1 MHLSDIL
8 KDSNYGLSQFESTEI
23 QALEQA
29 IFIKETR
36 GKQIP
41 YVQCFSRQKHIQLKP
56 EEIVRQLFLLRLMQH
71 YDYPSE
77 RIGLEVPIAFGSQTK
92 RADIVIFDKDRPT
105 VPYIIVELKKPKHK
119 DGKEQLR
126 SYCNATGAPIGIW
139 TNGTDPIEIYHR
151 KDPNYFDKLAHIPNA
166 HQTLKDL
173 LQEDFTLA
181 DLIKED
187 ALNQGKKT
195 LKDVIEEMEDEV
207 LANAGV
213 DVFEESF
220 KLIFTKLYDEFTSA
234 NSPKRQRPL
243 QFRVGVD
250 TEAEVHAKI
259 QKLFEKAQEKWEGVF
274 PPDAII
280 ELSVSHLPTC
290 ISYLQKYKLFN
301 SNLDVIDEA
310 FEYLINKT
318 SKGEKGQYFTPR
330 YVIDMCV
337 KMLNPKPDETVIDTA
352 AGSSGFTVHSI
363 FHVWKQLL
371 QQEGKDETHLFTA
384 ENKPSHYVD
393 YVRKKVFAID
403 FDEKAVRVARCLNLI
418 AGDGQTNVLH
428 LNSLDWERW
437 KETTGQL
444 KWLDRYNDG
453 FKRLRKLTI
462 SKKGENYRDFSF
474 DVLMA
479 NPPFAGD
486 IKDSRLIHKYEL
498 GKKADSRASSRA
510 STPSKNKSAKNKG
523 WQDKI
528 SRHILFIERN
538 LHFLKPGG
546 RMAIVL
552 PQGVFNNSSDYY
564 IRDFIAKQ
572 CRILAVVG
580 LHPNTF
586 KPHTGTKTS
595 VLFVQKWNDDKKA
608 GTLCPHCEDYP
619 IFFATQQHKG
629 KDNSGDKV
637 FARDAETG
645 ELLLDKHGHY
655 FVEHDLFSTD
665 LKNGSKT
672 ADGIAEAFIEFAS
685 KEGFS
690 FFLHSTFN
698 EVKYRALLDGL
709 EVAEVKFLD
718 LEMSLRIDAEY
729 YHPKFLEMERQI
741 VSKSFNTLE
750 ALGMLISG
758 PFGSAF
764 TVDNYDLESHF
775 RYVRGKDVKSFFL
788 RDDDNVYIPAE
799 DYDRLVKYALS
810 EEELLISVVGTLGN
824 VAIVRQS
831 DLPAIFSCKSTVFKS
846 KNINPFYLLTFLNS
860 CYGKNLIIRGT
871 RGTVQTGLNL
881 DDLKKM
887 KVYIPYNSF
896 QLSIE
901 QLIKTANFKLQESKT
916 LYTQAESLLLQEIG
930 LDNWQPPILETTEL
944 KLSQIL
950 EDNPTFR
957 IDSEYFQTKY
967 LHNIRLIKSYP
978 NGSIALGDV
987 IKSITGGATPLGANY
1002 LEKGIPFLRVQNI
1015 KPNYIDDS
1023 DLVYIS
1029 KKDDAKLKRSKLK
1042 ENDVLFSITGSYG
1055 NAAVVNKEFVDCN
1068 INQHSVKLTLTGKT
1082 FSPYFLA
1089 VFLNSRVGRLQSD
1102 KYIVGIT
1109 RPALDYESIK
1119 KFEIP
1124 LVPYKFQIKIEE
1136 LIKTAYKKSREG
1148 KMLLELAKQAVELAI
1163 EQGEKAAMAL
1173 LNDPKNEVIA

>member
-8 KDSNYGLSQFESTEI
+8 KDSNHGLSQFEPPEI
-23 QALEQA
+23 EALEQA
-29 IFIKETR
+29 IFVKETR
-36 GKQIP
+36 GKEIP
-41 YVQCFSRQKHIQLKP
+41 YVQCVIRQKHIQLKP
-56 EEIVRQLFLLRLMQH
+56 EEIVRQLFLLRLMKQ
-71 YDYPSE
+71 YDYPTE
-77 RIGLEVPIAFGSQTK
+77 RIGVEVPIAFGSQTK

-105 VPYIIVELKKPKHK
+105 VPYIIVELKKPKRK

-151 KDPNYFDKLAHIPNA
+151 KDPNYFDKLARMPNA
-166 HQTLKDL
+166 YQTLKDL

-234 NSPKRQRPL
+234 NSPKRQRSL

-250 TEAEVHAKI
+250 TEAEVYAKI
-259 QKLFEKAQEKWEGVF
+259 QKLFENAQEKWEGVF
-274 PPDAII
+274 PPDAQI

-301 SNLDVIDEA
+301 SNLDIIDEA

-318 SKGEKGQYFTPR
+318 AKGEKGQYFTPR
-330 YVIDMCV
+330 YVIDLCV

-363 FHVWKQLL
+363 FHVWRQFL

-437 KETTGQL
+437 KETTGEW
-444 KWLDRYNDG
+444 KWVDRYNDG
-453 FKRLRKLTI
+453 FKRLRKLRLD
-462 SKKGENYRDFSF
+462 KKGENYRDFSF

-486 IKDSRLIHKYEL
+486 IKDTRLIHKYEL
-498 GKKADSRASSRA
+498 GKKPESRA

-595 VLFVQKWNDDKKA
+595 VLFVQKWNNDPKA
-608 GTLCPHCEDYP
+608 GALCPHCEDYP

-629 KDNSGDKV
+629 KNNSGDKI

-645 ELLLDKHGHY
+645 ELLVDKHGHKL
-655 FVEHDLFSTD
+655 VEHDLFSTD
-665 LKNGSKT
+665 LENGSKT

-685 KEGFS
+685 KEGLS
-690 FFLHSTFN
+690 FFLHSAFD
-698 EVKYRALLDGL
+698 EVKYRNLLDGL
-709 EVAEVKFLD
+709 DVTEMNLSET
-718 LEMSLRIDAEY
+718 LENKDFRIDAEFHKKPPFFENPQFTY
-729 YHPKFLEMERQI
+729 VEIGSILQKAQYGLSIEMNEEKVGYKIYRMNEIVNMLCSFKVNKWADVTESEMTDFRLQEGDVLFNRTNSQVFVGRTGLFKKF
-741 VSKSFNTLE
+741 S
-750 ALGMLISG
+750 
-758 PFGSAF
+758 
-764 TVDNYDLESHF
+764 
-775 RYVRGKDVKSFFL
+775 
-788 RDDDNVYIPAE
+788 
-799 DYDRLVKYALS
+799 S
-810 EEELLISVVGTLGN
+810 EEHIFASYLIRLIPNKKYV
-824 VAIVRQS
+824 
-831 DLPAIFSCKSTVFKS
+831 LPEYLTV
-846 KNINPFYLLTFLNS
+846 FLNS
-860 CYGKNLIIRGT
+860 KLGIWDIKRRARISINQSN
-871 RGTVQTGLNL
+871 VNAEEV
-881 DDLKKM
+881 KAVK
-887 KVYIPYNSF
+887 IPL
-896 QLSIE
+896 LSIKF
-901 QLIKTANFKLQESKT
+901 QNKIVKLFHSAFEKLFQSKT
-916 LYTQAESLLLQEIG
+916 LYTQAESLLLQELG
-930 LDNWQPPILETTEL
+930 LDNWQPPKEAVAIKNFSASFGATGRLDAEYYQPKYDDLEKEL
-944 KLSQIL
+944 LKFKQIKIGDL
-950 EDNPTFR
+950 VT
-957 IDSEYFQTKY
+957 
-967 LHNIRLIKSYP
+967 YP
-978 NGSIALGDV
+978 VS
-987 IKSITGGATPLGANY
+987 SGATPKAGGNAY
-1002 LEKGIPFLRVQNI
+1002 TDKGSGNPFIRAV
-1015 KPNYIDDS
+1015 
-1023 DLVYIS
+1023 DLVNGEVKTDHFLYIKTEIHNNILKKTRL
-1029 KKDDAKLKRSKLK
+1029 KKD
-1042 ENDVLFSITGSYG
+1042 DVLFSIAGTVGRCALFNHSFE
-1055 NAAVVNKEFVDCN
+1055 AN
-1068 INQHSVKLTLTGKT
+1068 INQAISILRFEENKLLRLYVVC
-1082 FSPYFLA
+1082 FF
-1089 VFLNSRVGRLQSD
+1089 NSRIGKEYVSKFSRQGLQTNLNLEEVSS
-1102 KYIVGIT
+1102 
-1109 RPALDYESIK
+1109 LH
-1119 KFEIP
+1119 IP
-1124 LVPYKFQIKIEE
+1124 ILP
-1136 LIKTAYKKSREG
+1136 IKTQHSIANKVQQSFQLKKQSEH
-1148 KMLLELAKQAVELAI
+1148 LLQIAKQTVELAI
-1163 EQGEKAAMAL
+1163 EQGE
-1173 LNDPKNEVIA
+1173 

>member
-1 MHLSDIL
+1 MYLPTIL
-8 KDSNYGLSQFESTEI
+8 QESIYGLSQFEPAEI
-23 QALEQA
+23 EALEQT

-36 GKQIP
+36 GKEIP
-41 YVQCFSRQKHIQLKP
+41 YVLCLIRQKHVQLKP
-56 EEIVRQLFLLRLMQH
+56 EEIVRQLFLLRLMKQ
-71 YDYPSE
+71 YDYPTE
-77 RIGLEVPIAFGSQTK
+77 RIGVEVPIAFGSQTK
-92 RADIVIFDKDRPT
+92 RADIVIFDKNRPT

-151 KDPNYFDKLAHIPNA
+151 KDPNYFDKLAQLPNA
-166 HQTLKDL
+166 YQTLKDL

-234 NSPKRQRPL
+234 NSSKRQRPL

-250 TEAEVHAKI
+250 TETEVRAKI
-259 QKLFEKAQEKWEGVF
+259 QKLFENAQEKWEGVF
-274 PPDAII
+274 PPDAKI

-330 YVIDMCV
+330 YVIDLCV
-337 KMLNPKPDETVIDTA
+337 KMLNPKPEETVIDTA

-437 KETTGQL
+437 KETTGEW
-444 KWLDRYNDG
+444 KWIDRYNDG
-453 FKRLRKLTI
+453 FKRLRKLTVD
-462 SKKGENYRDFSF
+462 KKGKNFRDFSF

-486 IKDSRLIHKYEL
+486 IKDTRLIHKYEL
-498 GKKADSRASSRA
+498 GKKPESRA

-595 VLFVQKWNDDKKA
+595 VLFVQKWNDDPKA
-608 GTLCPHCEDYP
+608 GALCPHCEDYP

-629 KDNSGDKV
+629 KDNSGDKI

-645 ELLLDKHGHY
+645 ALLVDKHGHKL
-655 FVEHDLFSTD
+655 VEHDLFSTD
-665 LKNGSKT
+665 LENGSKT

-685 KEGFS
+685 KEGLS
-690 FFLHSTFN
+690 FFLHSAFN

-709 EVAEVKFLD
+709 EISEIKLSDVL
-718 LEMSLRIDAEY
+718 LEDKNFRIDSEFFKKAYILLNDKISQHKFDYLDNISLKITDGTHYTPEY
-729 YHPKFLEMERQI
+729 CDTGIPFFSALNVQENRLYISNNYKFISEKEHRNLYKRCNPKKGDILLRKVGVGARLACVIPNGVPEFSLFVSVALIKCKNKVNQYFISTFINSSFGQLQLLRFNKGISQPDLHLEEI
-741 VSKSFNTLE
+741 KKLKV
-750 ALGMLISG
+750 
-758 PFGSAF
+758 P
-764 TVDNYDLESHF
+764 
-775 RYVRGKDVKSFFL
+775 
-788 RDDDNVYIPAE
+788 
-799 DYDRLVKYALS
+799 
-810 EEELLISVVGTLGN
+810 
-824 VAIVRQS
+824 
-831 DLPAIFSCKSTVFKS
+831 IFSFDFQ
-846 KNINPFYLLTFLNS
+846 IYIE
-860 CYGKNLIIRGT
+860 NL
-871 RGTVQTGLNL
+871 V
-881 DDLKKM
+881 
-887 KVYIPYNSF
+887 
-896 QLSIE
+896 
-901 QLIKTANFKLQESKT
+901 KTANAKLEKSKT
-916 LYTQAESLLLQEIG
+916 LYTQAESLLLQELG
-930 LDNWQPPILETTEL
+930 LDNWQPPKEAVAIKNFSASFGATGRL
-944 KLSQIL
+944 
-950 EDNPTFR
+950 DA
-957 IDSEYFQTKY
+957 EYYQPKY
-967 LHNIRLIKSYP
+967 EQAL
-978 NGSIALGDV
+978 IALHQSNYP
-987 IKSITGGATPLGANY
+987 IQQLGLLIEPIRNGFDFREFT
-1002 LEKGIPFLRVQNI
+1002 EKGTPYIRVGDI
-1015 KPNYIDDS
+1015 KRGQIDRDNAVKIH
-1023 DLVYIS
+1023 LVQENL
-1029 KKDDAKLKRSKLK
+1029 KKSSIKLKVG
-1042 ENDVLFSITGSYG
+1042 DILFTRKGSFG
-1055 NAAVVNKEFVDCN
+1055 NAAVVTDKEVHTIISSEIMLLRLISD
-1068 INQHSVKLTLTGKT
+1068 SLLPEYLTL
-1082 FSPYFLA
+1082 
-1089 VFLNSRVGRLQSD
+1089 FLNSQFGYLQIEQRVHGIAYYSISQEDLAEIQ
-1102 KYIVGIT
+1102 IVILSISKQK
-1109 RPALDYESIK
+1109 RIVKKIHSSFLLKDESK
-1119 KFEIP
+1119 
-1124 LVPYKFQIKIEE
+1124 
-1136 LIKTAYKKSREG
+1136 R
-1148 KMLLELAKQAVELAI
+1148 LLETAKQAVELAI
-1163 EQGEKAAMAL
+1163 EQGEEAAINY
-1173 LNDPKNEVIA
+1173 LNQNVQTKFMELK

>member
-8 KDSNYGLSQFESTEI
+8 KDSNHGLSQFEPPEI
-23 QALEQA
+23 EALEQA
-29 IFIKETR
+29 IFVKETR
-36 GKQIP
+36 GKEIP
-41 YVQCFSRQKHIQLKP
+41 YVQCVIRQKHIQLKP
-56 EEIVRQLFLLRLMQH
+56 EEIVRQLFLLRLMKQ
-71 YDYPSE
+71 YDYPTE
-77 RIGLEVPIAFGSQTK
+77 RIGVEVPIAFGSQTK

-105 VPYIIVELKKPKHK
+105 VPYIIVELKKPKRK

-151 KDPNYFDKLAHIPNA
+151 KDPNYFDKLARMPNA
-166 HQTLKDL
+166 YQTLKDL

-234 NSPKRQRPL
+234 NSPKRQRSL

-250 TEAEVHAKI
+250 TEAEVYAKI
-259 QKLFEKAQEKWEGVF
+259 QKLFENAQEKWEGVF
-274 PPDAII
+274 PPDAQI

-301 SNLDVIDEA
+301 SNLDIIDEA

-318 SKGEKGQYFTPR
+318 AKGEKGQYFTPR
-330 YVIDMCV
+330 YVIDLCV

-363 FHVWKQLL
+363 FHVWRQFL

-437 KETTGQL
+437 KETTGEW
-444 KWLDRYNDG
+444 KWVDRYNDG
-453 FKRLRKLTI
+453 FKRLRKLRLD
-462 SKKGENYRDFSF
+462 KKGENYRDFSF

-486 IKDSRLIHKYEL
+486 IKDTRLIHKYEL
-498 GKKADSRASSRA
+498 GKKPESRA

-595 VLFVQKWNDDKKA
+595 VLFVQKWNNDPKA
-608 GTLCPHCEDYP
+608 GALCPHCEDYP

-629 KDNSGDKV
+629 KNNSGDKI

-645 ELLLDKHGHY
+645 ELLVDKHGHKL
-655 FVEHDLFSTD
+655 VEHDLFSTD
-665 LKNGSKT
+665 LENGSKT

-685 KEGFS
+685 KEGLS
-690 FFLHSTFN
+690 FFLHSAFD
-698 EVKYRALLDGL
+698 EVKYRNLLDGL
-709 EVAEVKFLD
+709 DVTEMNLSET
-718 LEMSLRIDAEY
+718 LENKDFRIDAEF
-729 YHPKFLEMERQI
+729 HKKP
-741 VSKSFNTLE
+741 
-750 ALGMLISG
+750 
-758 PFGSAF
+758 PFFENPQF
-764 TVDNYDLESHF
+764 T
-775 RYVRGKDVKSFFL
+775 YV
-788 RDDDNVYIPAE
+788 
-799 DYDRLVKYALS
+799 
-810 EEELLISVVGTLGN
+810 
-824 VAIVRQS
+824 
-831 DLPAIFSCKSTVFKS
+831 
-846 KNINPFYLLTFLNS
+846 
-860 CYGKNLIIRGT
+860 
-871 RGTVQTGLNL
+871 
-881 DDLKKM
+881 
-887 KVYIPYNSF
+887 
-896 QLSIE
+896 
-901 QLIKTANFKLQESKT
+901 
-916 LYTQAESLLLQEIG
+916 EIG
-930 LDNWQPPILETTEL
+930 SIL
-944 KLSQIL
+944 Q
-950 EDNPTFR
+950 
-957 IDSEYFQTKY
+957 
-967 LHNIRLIKSYP
+967 
-978 NGSIALGDV
+978 
-987 IKSITGGATPLGANY
+987 
-1002 LEKGIPFLRVQNI
+1002 
-1015 KPNYIDDS
+1015 
-1023 DLVYIS
+1023 
-1029 KKDDAKLKRSKLK
+1029 
-1042 ENDVLFSITGSYG
+1042 
-1055 NAAVVNKEFVDCN
+1055 
-1068 INQHSVKLTLTGKT
+1068 
-1082 FSPYFLA
+1082 
-1089 VFLNSRVGRLQSD
+1089 
-1102 KYIVGIT
+1102 
-1109 RPALDYESIK
+1109 
-1119 KFEIP
+1119 
-1124 LVPYKFQIKIEE
+1124 
-1136 LIKTAYKKSREG
+1136 
-1148 KMLLELAKQAVELAI
+1148 
-1163 EQGEKAAMAL
+1163 KAQY
-1173 LNDPKNEVIA
+1173 

>member
-1 MHLSDIL
+1 MHLFDIL
-8 KDSNYGLSQFESTEI
+8 KDSNHGLSQFDMAEI
-23 QALEQA
+23 EDLEQA

-41 YVQCFSRQKHIQLKP
+41 YVQCLIRQKHIQLKP
-56 EEIVRQLFLLRLMQH
+56 EEIVRQLFLLRLMKQ
-71 YDYPSE
+71 YDYPTE
-77 RIGLEVPIAFGSQTK
+77 RMGVEVPVAFGSQTK

-151 KDPNYFDKLAHIPNA
+151 KDPNYFDKLARMPNA
-166 HQTLKDL
+166 YQTLKNL
-173 LQEDFTLA
+173 LQEDFTLD

-234 NSPKRQRPL
+234 NSHKRKRPL

-259 QKLFEKAQEKWEGVF
+259 QKLFENAQEKWEGVF
-274 PPDAII
+274 PPDAQI

-301 SNLDVIDEA
+301 SNLEVIDEA

-330 YVIDMCV
+330 YVIDLCV
-337 KMLNPKPDETVIDTA
+337 KMLNPKPAETVIDTA

-428 LNSLDWERW
+428 LNTLDWERW
-437 KETTGQL
+437 KETTGEL

-453 FKRLRKLTI
+453 FKRLRKLTVD
-462 SKKGENYRDFSF
+462 KKGENYRDFTF

-486 IKDSRLIHKYEL
+486 IKDTRLIHKYEL
-498 GKKADSRASSRA
+498 GKKPESRA

-595 VLFVQKWNDDKKA
+595 VLFVQKWNDNPKA
-608 GTLCPHCEDYP
+608 GALCPYCEDYP
-619 IFFATQQHKG
+619 IFFATQQSMG
-629 KDNSGDKV
+629 KNNSGDKV

-645 ELLLDKHGHY
+645 ELLVDKHGHK

-665 LKNGSKT
+665 LENGSQT

-685 KEGFS
+685 KEGLS
-690 FFLHSTFN
+690 FFLHNAFD

-709 EVAEVKFLD
+709 EISVIRLSEVLKENETFRFDPEYFKKYYFNNLTLLSQIGFVHINDFADVTDGIHASIDYDSESKINLISAKSPKENFFDLSANAYISVKQHIENKRTSLKIGDVIVSTVGTIGNCAVVTEPILPANCDRHVGIIRVKQSHSAYFVATFLLSKYGRFQTLRESTGNVQLNLFIYKIKFLKIPK
-718 LEMSLRIDAEY
+718 MSDNFQKKIE
-729 YHPKFLEMERQI
+729 HI
-741 VSKSFNTLE
+741 V
-750 ALGMLISG
+750 
-758 PFGSAF
+758 
-764 TVDNYDLESHF
+764 
-775 RYVRGKDVKSFFL
+775 
-788 RDDDNVYIPAE
+788 
-799 DYDRLVKYALS
+799 
-810 EEELLISVVGTLGN
+810 
-824 VAIVRQS
+824 
-831 DLPAIFSCKSTVFKS
+831 
-846 KNINPFYLLTFLNS
+846 
-860 CYGKNLIIRGT
+860 
-871 RGTVQTGLNL
+871 
-881 DDLKKM
+881 
-887 KVYIPYNSF
+887 
-896 QLSIE
+896 
-901 QLIKTANFKLQESKT
+901 KTAHAKLEESKT
-916 LYTQAESLLLQEIG
+916 LYTQAESLLLQELG
-930 LDNWQPPILETTEL
+930 LDNWQPPKEAVA
-944 KLSQIL
+944 
-950 EDNPTFR
+950 
-957 IDSEYFQTKY
+957 
-967 LHNIRLIKSYP
+967 IKNFSA
-978 NGSIALGDV
+978 SF
-987 IKSITGGATPLGANY
+987 GATGRLDAEYYQPKYDELLSKIKQNAAYVKQIKDIQTFNMRGLQPKYVENGKIKVINSKHIKEQNLDYDNFEATDIASYVEQKRASVLKNDILTYTTGANVGRTNIY
-1002 LEKGIPFLRVQNI
+1002 LRTDKALASNHVNILRIKDEKPLYVAFVMNSFIGRIQTERLVTGSAQVELYTKDIEGFIIPFVNVTIQN
-1015 KPNYIDDS
+1015 K
-1023 DLVYIS
+1023 IS
-1029 KKDDAKLKRSKLK
+1029 AKIQTSFALKDESK
-1042 ENDVLFSITGSYG
+1042 
-1055 NAAVVNKEFVDCN
+1055 
-1068 INQHSVKLTLTGKT
+1068 H
-1082 FSPYFLA
+1082 
-1089 VFLNSRVGRLQSD
+1089 
-1102 KYIVGIT
+1102 
-1109 RPALDYESIK
+1109 
-1119 KFEIP
+1119 
-1124 LVPYKFQIKIEE
+1124 
-1136 LIKTAYKKSREG
+1136 
-1148 KMLLELAKQAVELAI
+1148 LLELAKHTVELAI
-1163 EQGEKAAMAL
+1163 EQGEEAAMAKL
-1173 LNDPKNEVIA
+1173 STVEGTNL

>member
-8 KDSNYGLSQFESTEI
+8 KDSYHGLLQFEPAEI

-29 IFIKETR
+29 VFIKESR
-36 GKQIP
+36 GKQLP
-41 YVQCFSRQKHIQLKP
+41 YVLCLIRQKHIQLKP
-56 EEIVRQLFLLRLMQH
+56 EEIIRQLFLQRLMKR
-71 YDYPSE
+71 YDYPIE
-77 RIGLEVPIAFGSQTK
+77 RIGVEVPIAFGSQTK

-126 SYCNATGAPIGIW
+126 SYCNATGAPMGIW

-151 KDPNYFDKLAHIPNA
+151 KVPNYFDKLTHIPNA
-166 HQTLKDL
+166 YQTLKDL
-173 LQEDFTLA
+173 LQEDFTLD

-234 NSPKRQRPL
+234 NSLKRKRPL

-259 QKLFEKAQEKWEGVF
+259 QKLFEQAQEKWEGVF
-274 PPDAII
+274 PPDAVI

-301 SNLDVIDEA
+301 SNLDIIDEA

-330 YVIDMCV
+330 YVIDLCV
-337 KMLNPKPDETVIDTA
+337 KMLNPKSSETIIDTA

-363 FHVWKQLL
+363 FHVWTQFL
-371 QQEGKDETHLFTA
+371 QQEGKDESHLFTA
-384 ENKPSHYVD
+384 ENKPSHYID

-437 KETTGQL
+437 KETTDEW
-444 KWLDRYNDG
+444 KWIDRYNDG
-453 FKRLRKLTI
+453 FKRLRKLTVD
-462 SKKGENYRDFSF
+462 KKGENFRDFTF

-486 IKDSRLIHKYEL
+486 IKDTRLIHKYEL
-498 GKKADSRASSRA
+498 GKKPDSR
-510 STPSKNKSAKNKG
+510 TPSKSKKKSSKG
-523 WQDKI
+523 WQEKI

-552 PQGVFNNSSDYY
+552 PQGMFNNSSDYY

-595 VLFVQKWNDDKKA
+595 VLFVQKWNDDPKT

-629 KDNSGDKV
+629 KNNSGDKV
-637 FARDAETG
+637 FARDIETG
-645 ELLLDKHGHY
+645 ELLLDRHGHY

-672 ADGIAEAFIEFAS
+672 ADGIVEAFIEFAS
-685 KEGFS
+685 KEGLS
-690 FFLHSTFN
+690 FFDYSPFD
-698 EVKYRALLDGL
+698 EVKYRDLLDGL
-709 EVAEVKFLD
+709 EIVEITLDEVKKHENFRLDSEFFLKKYLENKAILQKFD
-718 LEMSLRIDAEY
+718 LLEIRDIADIVTNGHTPYGRNLTVGEIKFVTAEFIQDFII
-729 YHPKFLEMERQI
+729 KK
-741 VSKSFNTLE
+741 VSKFISKEEHENYLKRSKLE
-750 ALGMLISG
+750 NGDIIFSIKGKIGNAVPIFDLTDELNINQDVARLKIKTELNY
-758 PFGSAF
+758 FYTSAF
-764 TVDNYDLESHF
+764 LNSKY
-775 RYVRGKDVKSFFL
+775 GKLQTEKE
-788 RDDDNVYIPAE
+788 AT
-799 DYDRLVKYALS
+799 
-810 EEELLISVVGTLGN
+810 G
-824 VAIVRQS
+824 Q
-831 DLPAIFSCKSTVFKS
+831 
-846 KNINPFYLLTFLNS
+846 INPFLALGNLKCLKIPFLFEYFQKHIESLIRSAYL
-860 CYGKNLIIRGT
+860 KRE
-871 RGTVQTGLNL
+871 
-881 DDLKKM
+881 K
-887 KVYIPYNSF
+887 
-896 QLSIE
+896 
-901 QLIKTANFKLQESKT
+901 SKT
-916 LYTQAESLLLQEIG
+916 LYTQAESLLLQELG
-930 LDNWQPPILETTEL
+930 LNNWQPTKEAVAIKNLSASFGATGRLDAEYYQPKYDELLSKINQNATYVKQIKDIQTFNMRGLQPKYVENGEIKVINSKHIKEQNLDYDNFEATDIASYVERASVLKNDILTYTTGANVGRTNIYSRKDKALASNHVNILRIKNEKPLYVAFVMNSLIGRIQTERLVTGSAQVELYSKDIEGFIIPFVNVTIQNKMSAKTQKSFALKDESKRLLET
-944 KLSQIL
+944 
-950 EDNPTFR
+950 
-957 IDSEYFQTKY
+957 
-967 LHNIRLIKSYP
+967 
-978 NGSIALGDV
+978 
-987 IKSITGGATPLGANY
+987 
-1002 LEKGIPFLRVQNI
+1002 
-1015 KPNYIDDS
+1015 
-1023 DLVYIS
+1023 
-1029 KKDDAKLKRSKLK
+1029 AK
-1042 ENDVLFSITGSYG
+1042 
-1055 NAAVVNKEFVDCN
+1055 
-1068 INQHSVKLTLTGKT
+1068 H
-1082 FSPYFLA
+1082 
-1089 VFLNSRVGRLQSD
+1089 
-1102 KYIVGIT
+1102 
-1109 RPALDYESIK
+1109 
-1119 KFEIP
+1119 
-1124 LVPYKFQIKIEE
+1124 
-1136 LIKTAYKKSREG
+1136 
-1148 KMLLELAKQAVELAI
+1148 AVELAI
-1163 EQGEKAAMAL
+1163 EQGEEAAMAKL
-1173 LNDPKNEVIA
+1173 ST